1 MHILVT
7 GGTGLIGRA
16 LIPALLLQKHTVTVV
31 SRSPKNV
38 FALFGEA
45 ANQGQVQAL
54 TLAELKSVEQF
65 SAIINLAGE
74 PIADK
79 RWTTKQKTRITQS
92 RLDITQ
98 KLVTLLAAAKTK
110 PHVFIS
116 GSAIGYYGRQNSD
129 SITEAFTDIHKEF
142 SSTLCAQ
149 WEQLALSASTPDTR
163 VCVVRT
169 GVVLSRDGGA
179 LSKMYLPF
187 KLGLGGPVSKGDQG
201 FSWIHI
207 KDMVAGLIFLLNN
220 KDASGAYNFTA
231 PNPVTNKVFSQT
243 LAKTLHRPCI
253 FTVPKISMRLL
264 LGEGADLLLFG
275 QFVIPD
281 RLENAGFTFHYP
293 HVDQA
298 LAAIYS

>member
-16 LIPALLLQKHTVTVV
+16 LIPALLKLEHTITVV

-38 FALFGEA
+38 FTLFGDA
-45 ANQGQVQAL
+45 ANQGKVQAL
-54 TLAELKSVEQF
+54 TLDELKTVEPY

-79 RWTTKQKTRITQS
+79 RWTAKQKSRITQS
-92 RLDITQ
+92 RLAITE
-98 KLVTLLAAAKTK
+98 KLVTLIESAQTK
-110 PHVFIS
+110 PVKFIS
-116 GSAIGYYGRQNSD
+116 GSAIGYYGRQD
-129 SITEAFTDIHKEF
+129 TGMITESFTDIHKEF
-142 SSTLCAQ
+142 SSTLCAE
-149 WEQLALSASTPDTR
+149 WEQVALSASSDVTR

-169 GVVLSRDGGA
+169 GVVLSHDGGA

-187 KLGLGGPVSKGDQG
+187 KLGVGGPVSGGRQG

-207 KDMVAGLIFLLNN
+207 DDMVTGLIFLLNT
-220 KDASGAYNFTA
+220 KDANGAFNFTA
-231 PNPVTNKVFSQT
+231 PNPVTNKEFSQT

-275 QFVIPD
+275 QFVVPD
-281 RLENAGFTFHYP
+281 RLEAAGFTFTYP
-293 HVDQA
+293 KVEQA
-298 LAAIYS
+298 LAAIYP

>member
-16 LIPALLLQKHTVTVV
+16 LIPALLKQEHTITVV

-38 FALFGEA
+38 FTLFGDA
-45 ANQGQVQAL
+45 ANQGKVQAL
-54 TLAELKSVEQF
+54 TLDELNTVEPY

-79 RWTTKQKTRITQS
+79 RWTAKQKTRITQS
-92 RLDITQ
+92 RLAITE
-98 KLVTLLAAAKTK
+98 KLVALIDAAQSK
-110 PHVFIS
+110 PDTFIS
-116 GSAIGYYGRQNSD
+116 GSAIGYYGRQD
-129 SITEAFTDIHKEF
+129 SGMITESFTDIHKEF
-142 SSTLCAQ
+142 SSTLCAE
-149 WEQLALSASTPDTR
+149 WEQVALRANSPETR

-169 GVVLSRDGGA
+169 GVVLSQDGGA

-187 KLGLGGPVSKGDQG
+187 KLGVGGPVSNGEQG

-207 KDMVAGLIFLLNN
+207 DDMVAGLIFLLNT
-220 KDASGAYNFTA
+220 KDTNGAFNFTA
-231 PNPVTNKVFSQT
+231 PNPVTNKAFSQT
-243 LAKTLHRPCI
+243 LAKTLRRPCI

-275 QFVIPD
+275 QFVVPE
-281 RLENAGFTFHYP
+281 RLEAAGFTFTYSN
-293 HVDQA
+293 VDEA
-298 LAAIYS
+298 LAAIYP